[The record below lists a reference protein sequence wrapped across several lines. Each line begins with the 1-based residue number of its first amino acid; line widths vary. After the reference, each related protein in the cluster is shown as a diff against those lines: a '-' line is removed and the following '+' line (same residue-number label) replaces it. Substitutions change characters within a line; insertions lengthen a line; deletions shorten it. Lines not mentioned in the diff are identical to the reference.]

1 MLQKCKDLLQKYFGY
16 ESFKEGQE
24 IAIKSVLNKKDT
36 LVIMPTGAGKSIC
49 YQIPALVQEG
59 ITIVIS
65 PLIALMKDQVD
76 YLNSLGVEATFIN
89 SSLSAEDTQERLYKT
104 SIGQYKLV
112 YVAPERLEVQS
123 FCESLR
129 NLKVSIVAIDEAHC
143 VSHWGHDFRPSYRR
157 VPQFIDS
164 FQKRPIVIA
173 LTATATEL
181 VREDIIDL
189 LSLENPNVYVSG
201 FDRSNLNF
209 SVVSGEEKK
218 NFVLEYVKENKTQC
232 GIIYT
237 STRKEGANIYNAILK
252 AGHKVGLYHAGLGD
266 AQRSEVQEAF
276 IYDNLDIMV
285 ATNAFGMG
293 IDKSNVRYVIHYNV
307 PKNIEA
313 YYQEAGRAGRDGE
326 DSECILLFNPSDVQ
340 IQKYFIDQ
348 KELGEERKANEYKK
362 LQSMVDYCYTSKCL
376 RKYILEYFGDKDTKD
391 NCNNCSICNDH
402 REQKDITL
410 EAQKIISCA
419 YKVKERYGK
428 TVILDVLKGSENKKV
443 LGNNLNTVS
452 TYGIMKD
459 YNRADIQLMLN
470 KLIADEYLK
479 VTEDEYSVVKLTP
492 KAVSLLK
499 NKESVF
505 MKINK
510 VEKKLI
516 IENELLTRLKNL
528 RREISTREK
537 IPPYV
542 VFHDVTLNEI
552 CSVFPTNKL
561 SLKKIKGIGEAKFE
575 KYGEVI
581 LDIVNSY
588 LEENNIAA
596 ANIED
601 EQNNDNLD
609 DISMKK
615 ASKGSKTGKTGKTS
629 KKKIVSEKVKS
640 HIVTYDMFTQGKD
653 LGEIANLRGVSLLT
667 IQEHIFQCYLSGLNI
682 DLDIFI
688 PKQYEE
694 TILDTIKTIG
704 AEKLKPI
711 KEALPDCI
719 DYMAIK
725 AVLCKYNNA

>member
-1 MLQKCKDLLQKYFGY
+1 MLQRCKVLLKKYFGY
-16 ESFKEGQE
+16 ENFKEGQE

-59 ITIVIS
+59 VTIVIS

-76 YLNSLGVEATFIN
+76 YLNSLGIEATFIN
-89 SSLSAEDTQERLYKT
+89 SSLSADDTQDRLYKT
-104 SIGQYKLV
+104 SIGLYKLI

-123 FCESLR
+123 FCDSLR
-129 NLKVSIVAIDEAHC
+129 DLKVAIVAVDEAHC

-157 VPQFIDS
+157 VPLFIDS
-164 FQKRPIVIA
+164 LEKRPIIIA

-181 VREDIIDL
+181 VREDIVKL
-189 LSLENPNVYVSG
+189 LSLENPNVYVSS

-209 SVVSGEEKK
+209 SVIAGEEKK
-218 NFVLEYVKENKTQC
+218 KFVLEYTKENKGQC

-237 STRKEGANIYNAILK
+237 STRKEGTNIYNVLLK
-252 AGHKVGLYHAGLGD
+252 AGHKVGLYHAGL
-266 AQRSEVQEAF
+266 ANVQRSEVQEAF

-293 IDKSNVRYVIHYNV
+293 IDKSNVRYVIHFNV

-326 DSECILLFNPSDVQ
+326 DSECVLLFNPSDVQ

-348 KELGEERKANEYKK
+348 GDKSEERKANEYKK

-376 RKYILEYFGDKDTKD
+376 RKYILEYFGDKHAKD
-391 NCNNCSICNDH
+391 NCNNCSICNDK
-402 REQKDITL
+402 REQKDITV

-428 TVILDVLKGSENKKV
+428 NVILDVLKGSENKKV

-452 TYGIMKD
+452 TYGIMKN
-459 YNRADIQLMLN
+459 YNRADLQLMLN
-470 KLIADEYLK
+470 KLIANEYLR
-479 VTEDEYSVVKLTP
+479 VTEDEFSVVKLTP
-492 KAVSLLK
+492 KATSLLK

-505 MKINK
+505 MKTNK

-528 RREISTREK
+528 RRQISTREK

-552 CSVFPTNKL
+552 CSLFPTNKL
-561 SLKKIKGIGEAKFE
+561 SLKKIKGIGDAKFE

-581 LDIVNSY
+581 LGIVNDYVKERNLTVQHS
-588 LEENNIAA
+588 EEEEESKVSLNI
-596 ANIED
+596 
-601 EQNNDNLD
+601 
-609 DISMKK
+609 KK
-615 ASKGSKTGKTGKTS
+615 VNRNSKRR
-629 KKKIVSEKVKS
+629 VNSEKVKS
-640 HIVTYDMFTQGKD
+640 HIVTYDMFVKGNT
-653 LGEIANLRGVSLLT
+653 LGDIAKERGVSLLT
-667 IQEHIFQCYLSGLNI
+667 IQEHIFQCYLCGLHI

-688 PKQYEE
+688 PKEYEE
-694 TILDTIKTIG
+694 TILKVIKAIG

-725 AVLCKYNNA
+725 AVLCKYKDTEAANY